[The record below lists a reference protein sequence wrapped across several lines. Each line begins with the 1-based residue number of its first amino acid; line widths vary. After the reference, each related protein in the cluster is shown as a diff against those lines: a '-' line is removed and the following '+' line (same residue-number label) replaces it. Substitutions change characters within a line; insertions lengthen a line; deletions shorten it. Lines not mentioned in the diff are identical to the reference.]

1 MPCCYYTTHLCT
13 WLGSMATPLPA
24 TSMPCLS
31 LLVPEVSL
39 LTTIPV
45 DSFGYHNLRGVM
57 RPLVM
62 DTYTHTSTTCLMV
75 STNMMAL
82 SVLMV
87 DIIIAERTLTV
98 LGVVTHA
105 TTLYVWWCWFLLL
118 PILSVHS
125 SLIQWIR
132 LLFSV
137 LIMMS
142 LP

>member
-1 MPCCYYTTHLCT
+1 
-13 WLGSMATPLPA
+13 
-24 TSMPCLS
+24 
-31 LLVPEVSL
+31 
-39 LTTIPV
+39 
-45 DSFGYHNLRGVM
+45 
-57 RPLVM
+57 
-62 DTYTHTSTTCLMV
+62 
-75 STNMMAL
+75 
-82 SVLMV
+82 MV

-142 LP
+142 LPTVYHNGWIPRWLLKVVRYYSHGNGWKVLIQV